1 MKADVLIF
9 LPTLKTGG
17 AERQATLLA
26 CLLSERKTVAVV
38 VFYGADSV
46 HPSNAITLEQ
56 AGCKLVCCEGNL
68 CSRLLM
74 LWNIFLNSSNAVL
87 FNYLTLPN
95 VIGSI
100 IARMAGLRKI
110 YNGVRSTYLPLHKL
124 IAECFAHNFFATGTV
139 FNSYASAVSI
149 GRYYCSRHGKH
160 VIPNCFPNISTPL
173 ERANNAIKRIVTVGR
188 FVKDKDYLTVIKTM
202 AELRKNRVDFI
213 SVIIGYGEEESRIRA
228 WINDYSL
235 EGYVEMHIN
244 PPNVQELVCKSDIYF
259 SASLFEG
266 TSNAIMEALN
276 WSLPVVATNVG
287 DNNKLILDSVN
298 GYLHEVGDYNAM
310 ALSIATLLDDVQL
323 RRKMGIAGNHHL
335 RENYSVD
342 EFARRYRELI

>member
-1 MKADVLIF
+1 MNADVLIF

-26 CLLSERKTVAVV
+26 RVLSEKKRVEII
-38 VFYGADSV
+38 VFYGAGTV
-46 HPSNAITLEQ
+46 HDSNAAMLEQ
-56 AGCKLVCCEGNL
+56 AGVRLVCCEGMFF
-68 CSRLLM
+68 SRLLM
-74 LWNIFLNSSNAVL
+74 IWNIFRNSRNAVL

-95 VIGSI
+95 VVGSI
-100 IARMAGLRKI
+100 LARLAGIKKI

-149 GRYYCSRHGKH
+149 GRYYRSGLGKY
-160 VIPNCFPNISTPL
+160 VIPNCFPNILPPM
-173 ERANNAIKRIVTVGR
+173 ERPNNAIKRIVTVGR
-188 FVKDKDYLTVIKTM
+188 FVKDKDYLTVIKTI
-202 AELRKNRVDFI
+202 AALRKCRTDFI
-213 SVIIGYGEEESRIRA
+213 SVIIGYGEEEDRIRK
-228 WINDYSL
+228 WISDYSL
-235 EGYVEMHIN
+235 EGCVEIHIN
-244 PPNVQELVCKSDIYF
+244 PTNVQALVGESDIYF
-259 SASLFEG
+259 SASLYEG
-266 TSNAIMEALN
+266 TSNSIMEALN

-342 EFARRYRELI
+342 EFTRRYLELV